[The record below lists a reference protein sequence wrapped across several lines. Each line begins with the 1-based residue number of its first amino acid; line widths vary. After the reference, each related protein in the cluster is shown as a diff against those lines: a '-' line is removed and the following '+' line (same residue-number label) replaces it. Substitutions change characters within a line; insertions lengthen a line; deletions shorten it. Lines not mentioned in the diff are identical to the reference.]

1 MALQYPY
8 YDAYLAPLVTQ
19 ERETRAIAEVAA
31 IGTFPDTWTERL
43 VRLRAYCIVCAE
55 SQKAPDDLFTAKL
68 KTYSKEFADALP
80 LAKAAQD
87 ALTSDSGLGVFAS
100 IPLERA

>member
-1 MALQYPY
+1 MLTYTYA
-8 YDAYLAPLVTQ
+8 DAYLATLVTQ
-19 ERETRAIAEVAA
+19 DRETRALADVAA
-31 IGTFPDTWTERL
+31 YGTFPVDWTERL

-55 SQKAPDDLFTAKL
+55 SQQAPDDLFATKL
-68 KTYSKEFADALP
+68 ATYRKEFAEALP

-87 ALTSDSGLGVFAS
+87 AATSASGYGLIAS